1 MLLQNQGMFFLAKK
15 KNQGMFLR
23 PVTWRRPRTD
33 PGLLPHRREYLGVF
47 WRRECMPSE
56 FLHMAPVCFFEGI
69 PENNNTLIPA
79 ERLPKFEGFLLGTNY
94 QGMYTHVAIWTSFF
108 VLIHTLQRSGNFR
121 KKQGLSRKE
130 EWGWTLSSETI
141 LGRYHLTVNTNASS
155 LNCS

>member
-1 MLLQNQGMFFLAKK
+1 MFLQNQGMFLH
-15 KNQGMFLR
+15 
-23 PVTWRRPRTD
+23 PVTWRRPRTV
-33 PGLLPHRREYLGVF
+33 PSIAGCCLFAGVSGIF
-47 WRRECMPSE
+47 LWRECMPSQ

-69 PENNNTLIPA
+69 PENNNTLFPA